1 MGLGVDELSM
11 SPNSIALVK
20 AQIRT
25 LNYSQAQ
32 ILAQRALECD
42 SAPAVRQ
49 LSEQEL

>member
-11 SPNSIALVK
+11 SPNSIPLVK

-25 LNYSQAQ
+25 LSYSHAQ
-32 ILAQRALECD
+32 KLAQQALLCD

-49 LSEQEL
+49 LSEQDL